1 MLCWHYCLHC
11 NDWFSRWTL
20 VSCFPLIFI
29 IHISWKRS
37 CGDKWH
43 SFLRTRQDGSCH
55 QQLYQSTTTVLW
67 PFFRDN
73 PGEPVPEENFWTL
86 WCKGIL
92 NRGKH
97 TDHLAGR
104 HSIRT
109 NQCPH
114 LPSPHFLQARCPSCH
129 PANSVKALKARHQ
142 NCQKNVLVGIKAPK
156 ETFCWQFTWKERS
169 GSVWC

>member
-109 NQCPH
+109 NQWPTSLIPSIFTPDAFPAAT
-114 LPSPHFLQARCPSCH
+114 LPIYPGLGQAPY
-129 PANSVKALKARHQ
+129 PVAWFNA
-142 NCQKNVLVGIKAPK
+142 IIPM
-156 ETFCWQFTWKERS
+156 TY
-169 GSVWC
+169 